1 MADTSN
7 LTTFLGDVADA
18 IREKRGTE
26 LPIPAANFDT
36 EIRNIQTGMDTSDAT
51 ATADDILSPKTAYVN
66 GEKVTGNIDVEYKT
80 SSSNILF
87 NDLDLDTTSVTG
99 YCLTPDGN
107 FGVLVDQDS
116 IRTFKIVNNSISIL
130 NTYSWSDFG
139 ISRRDTISNSWFN
152 NIKISNV
159 PIQDDIYSVLLFPQY
174 QYNIITRLKASTGE
188 LKYKI
193 DDSYSEYYTWKNKY
207 TGYSEPTYTIRF
219 SNKDA
224 NVVALNYNSGRDAIV
239 SVLNLGKSSA
249 TEVSAYGLNE
259 ASNVNGAYD
268 LVWSTDDSKLF
279 FTRKDS
285 ISRFTPTRMVV
296 AYLDDEYNM
305 INYYRPPSPTICSIN
320 SSMTRILDTKKNI
333 KNVKLNDDYSMTVLD
348 TVCSL
353 ENLVSSDVLFISDTL
368 LLERIRATAS
378 NFTQIKIYDISNP
391 SNITVNSIPIKDTTI
406 DCLYNNYLYLKQ
418 DNSVLKL
425 GYNTSVNIPIKAFM
439 DNTFLYNV
447 NDTTV
452 NPNQVLTGKIFYN
465 QAGKQIGTMPNNGTL
480 NYTPNTTQQSIPAGY
495 TSGGTVA
502 GDSNLIPENIKK
514 DISIFDVTGTLETG
528 VDTSSDNPI
537 TASDV
542 ASGKE
547 GFVNGEK
554 ITGTLPLFP
563 NTRTFTVSNA
573 GVTDNTEDSTL
584 DLTTINTTKQIL
596 DSNVNMN
603 FNADYSDVATAI
615 GLTAD
620 KLVEG
625 NTILGIEG
633 MASSDSGQVSNFV
646 ETTLNYTQPINSIP
660 QEISLSATIEANIG
674 DYVKLKYN
682 IPLEEDYGTES
693 GQCGILIGKVISNV
707 ENTLRLNIIQKY
719 TASNLAG
726 GLSCGLDHIVTDTGY
741 DGSFIEIHSTEQQD
755 GPAYFEAPTYQI
767 IISSQMSDVATA
779 IGLTADKIKAGETI
793 LGITGTYTGEPEASL

>member
-51 ATADDILSPKTAYVN
+51 ATANDILAPKTAYVN
-66 GEKVTGNIDVEYKT
+66 GQKLTGKINVEYET
-80 SSSNILF
+80 SESNITF
-87 NDLDLDTTSVTG
+87 NDLNVNTTSVVG

-116 IRTFKIVNNSISIL
+116 IRTFKIVDNSISIL

-139 ISRRDTISNSWFN
+139 ISKRDTISNGWFN
-152 NIKISNV
+152 NVKISNV
-159 PIQDDIYSVLLFPQY
+159 SIQDDVYNVLFFPQY
-174 QYNIITRLKASTGE
+174 RYNIITRLKASTGE

-193 DDSYSEYYTWKNKY
+193 DDSYSEYYTWKNRS
-207 TGYSEPTYTIRF
+207 SEPIYTIRF
-219 SNKDA
+219 SNKNA
-224 NVVALNYNSGRDAIV
+224 NIVALNYNSGSHGIV
-239 SVLNLGKSSA
+239 VSILSLNKTSA

-259 ASNVNGAYD
+259 MPNVNGAYD

-285 ISRFTPTRMVV
+285 ISSFTPSRMVI
-296 AYLDDEYNM
+296 AYLDGEYRM
-305 INYYRPPSPTICSIN
+305 VNYYRPYASICSIN
-320 SSMTRILDTKKNI
+320 SSMTRILDPKKNI
-333 KNVKLNDDYSMTVLD
+333 KNVKVNDDYSMTELD

-353 ENLVSSDVLFISDTL
+353 ESLTSSDVLFISDTL
-368 LLERIRATAS
+368 LLERIRANAS
-378 NFTQIKIYDISNP
+378 NFAQIKIYDISDP
-391 SNITVNSIPIKDTTI
+391 SNITVNSISIKDTTI

-439 DNTFLYNV
+439 GNTFLYNI
-447 NDTTV
+447 NDTNV
-452 NPNQVLTGKIFYN
+452 NSNQVLTGKTFYN
-465 QAGKQIGTMPNNGTL
+465 QAGRQIGTMPNNGTL
-480 NYTPNTTQQSIPAGY
+480 NYTPNTTQQTIPAGY
-495 TSGGTVA
+495 TSGGSVS

>member
-224 NVVALNYNSGRDAIV
+224 NVVALNYNSGRDTVV

-249 TEVSAYGLNE
+249 TELSAYGLNDG
-259 ASNVNGAYD
+259 SNVNGAYD

-279 FTRKDS
+279 FTRKDN
-285 ISRFTPTRMVV
+285 ISSFTPTRMVI
-296 AYLDDEYNM
+296 AYLDGEYRM
-305 INYYRPPSPTICSIN
+305 VNYYRPYASICSIN
-320 SSMTRILDTKKNI
+320 SSMTRILDPKKNI

-439 DNTFLYNV
+439 GNTFLYNV

-480 NYTPNTTQQSIPAGY
+480 NYTPNTTQQTIPAGY
-495 TSGGTVA
+495 TSGGSVS
-502 GDSNLIPENIKK
+502 GDTNLIPENIKK
-514 DISIFDVTGTLETG
+514 DIQIFDVTGTYEGLDTSDADAWPIDIVAPRTAYVNGQKITGTLQGVDEFAPIGIAGDADNITLETLDETINVVTAEYTKTSEPQLLNGNCKITAFMKQSSVATAAGLTPEKIVSGNTILG
-528 VDTSSDNPI
+528 VEGTATTGIDTSDANATI
-537 TASDV
+537 DDIAVGKTAY
-542 ASGKE
+542 
-547 GFVNGEK
+547 VNGEK
-554 ITGTLPLFP
+554 IIGSVDVNLTGTG
-563 NTRTFTVSNA
+563 TVFENESQIN
-573 GVTDNTEDSTL
+573 VN
-584 DLTTINTTKQIL
+584 DLTYVKFVFLESGNSQMFRPGSYISVTK
-596 DSNVNMN
+596 
-603 FNADYSDVATAI
+603 
-615 GLTAD
+615 
-620 KLVEG
+620 
-625 NTILGIEG
+625 TIL
-633 MASSDSGQVSNFV
+633 AQ
-646 ETTLNYTQPINSIP
+646 
-660 QEISLSATIEANIG
+660 
-674 DYVKLKYN
+674 
-682 IPLEEDYGTES
+682 
-693 GQCGILIGKVISNV
+693 
-707 ENTLRLNIIQKY
+707 
-719 TASNLAG
+719 
-726 GLSCGLDHIVTDTGY
+726 
-741 DGSFIEIHSTEQQD
+741 
-755 GPAYFEAPTYQI
+755 
-767 IISSQMSDVATA
+767 A

>member
-36 EIRNIQTGMDTSDAT
+36 EIRNIQTGIDTSDAT

-188 LKYKI
+188 LKHKI

-207 TGYSEPTYTIRF
+207 HGYSEPTYTIRF

-224 NVVALNYNSGRDAIV
+224 NVVALNYNSGYTEIVV

-259 ASNVNGAYD
+259 APNVNGAYD

-418 DNSVLKL
+418 DSSILKL
-425 GYNTSVNIPIKAFM
+425 GYNTSVDIATKIFMGNI
-439 DNTFLYNV
+439 FLYNV
-447 NDTTV
+447 NDTNV
-452 NPNQVLTGKIFYN
+452 NSNQVLTGKIFYN

-480 NYTPNTTQQSIPAGY
+480 NYTPNTTQQTIPAGY
-495 TSGGTVA
+495 TSGGSVS
-502 GDSNLIPENIKK
+502 GDTNLIPENIKK
-514 DISIFDVTGTLETG
+514 DIQIFDVTGTYEGLDTSDADAIPLDIVAPRTAYVNGQKITGTLQGVDEFAPIGIAGDADNITLETLDETINVVTAEYTKTSEPTLLNGNCKIIAFMKQSSVATAAGLTPEKIVSGNTILG
-528 VDTSSDNPI
+528 VEGTATTGIDTSDANATI
-537 TASDV
+537 NDIAVGKTAY
-542 ASGKE
+542 
-547 GFVNGEK
+547 VNGEK
-554 ITGTLPLFP
+554 IIGSVDVNLTGTGTIFE
-563 NTRTFTVSNA
+563 NESQINVN
-573 GVTDNTEDSTL
+573 
-584 DLTTINTTKQIL
+584 DLTYVKFVFLESGNSQMFRPGSYISVTK
-596 DSNVNMN
+596 
-603 FNADYSDVATAI
+603 
-615 GLTAD
+615 
-620 KLVEG
+620 
-625 NTILGIEG
+625 TIL
-633 MASSDSGQVSNFV
+633 AQ
-646 ETTLNYTQPINSIP
+646 
-660 QEISLSATIEANIG
+660 
-674 DYVKLKYN
+674 
-682 IPLEEDYGTES
+682 
-693 GQCGILIGKVISNV
+693 
-707 ENTLRLNIIQKY
+707 
-719 TASNLAG
+719 
-726 GLSCGLDHIVTDTGY
+726 
-741 DGSFIEIHSTEQQD
+741 
-755 GPAYFEAPTYQI
+755 
-767 IISSQMSDVATA
+767 A